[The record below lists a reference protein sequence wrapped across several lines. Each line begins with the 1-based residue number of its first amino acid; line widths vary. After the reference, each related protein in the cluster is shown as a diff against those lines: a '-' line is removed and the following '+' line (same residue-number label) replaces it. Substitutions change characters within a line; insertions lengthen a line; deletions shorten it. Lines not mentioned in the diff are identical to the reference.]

1 MLAAIMSEPFSPDAA
16 APREEHPPVEVEWQF
31 DAVDL
36 RPVDRWLRSRLET
49 PAAPGE
55 PEVGPP
61 TTALHIDL
69 YADTD
74 DWRLHRA
81 GYVLRLRRKR
91 GRVEATLKSQAS
103 SHDGLRTRTEITEP
117 VRTLDLEAI
126 RRGDGPVGWRV
137 GAMSGAHPVTPV
149 LTVRTRR
156 TVFPLHLGG
165 RPAGE
170 VALDATTIPIEGGGE
185 PVRLRRVEVEMDEAA
200 QNRLRPF
207 VDRLR
212 EACGLWPASQSK
224 YEAGLLAAGLDP
236 SQAEDLGSL
245 EVDQAATVGEVAFA
259 VLRTH
264 FTELL
269 SKEPGTRLGEDPEE
283 LHDMR
288 VAARRLRAAL
298 ALFVEVLPVR
308 AGRYREELTWLAG
321 VLGDVRDLDVQ
332 LQQLDEWERA
342 IDPEDRRGLEALR
355 AILDRRRTDARQTLA
370 EALDSMRRDRLVA
383 GFSTMLRHGPLRRSS
398 ASRMPVLLVA
408 PDLLSSSYDRV
419 RRGGKRIRGGSP
431 ADAYHR
437 LRIRAKRLRY
447 AIEFLSPVY
456 GRPARA
462 LVRTLVAV
470 QDVLGEHQDAQV
482 AMARLRALVAENAV
496 KLPPDAV
503 FAMGRIAERYSAR
516 SAALRRKFAPAFGR
530 LAAAWGD
537 LARAMERKRSA
548 MGTPPQHAV
557 RGLPGART
565 TVRA

>member
-1 MLAAIMSEPFSPDAA
+1 MLAAVMSEASPPDAA
-16 APREEHPPVEVEWQF
+16 PPRVEHPPVEVEWQF

-36 RPVDRWLRSRLET
+36 RPVDRWLRSRLER
-49 PAAPGE
+49 PPAPGE
-55 PEVGPP
+55 PEVCPP
-61 TTALHIDL
+61 ATALHTDL
-69 YADTD
+69 YADTE

-81 GYVLRLRRKR
+81 GYVLRLRRKG

-103 SHDGLRTRTEITEP
+103 SKDGLRTRTEITEP

-126 RRGDGPVGWRV
+126 RGGDGPVGWRV
-137 GAMSGAHPVTPV
+137 GAMSGSRPVTPV

-156 TVFPLHLGG
+156 TVFPLRLDG
-165 RPAGE
+165 RQVAE
-170 VALDATTIPIEGGGE
+170 VALDATSIPIEGGGE

-200 QNRLRPF
+200 QDRLRPF

-212 EACGLWPASQSK
+212 EACGLWPAGQSK

-236 SQAEDLGSL
+236 AHAEDLGPL
-245 EVDQAATVGEVAFA
+245 EVDPAGTVGDLAFA
-259 VLRTH
+259 VLRNH
-264 FTELL
+264 FSALL
-269 SKEPGTRLGEDPEE
+269 RKEPGTRLGEDPEE

-298 ALFVEVLPVR
+298 ALFVDVLPVR
-308 AGRYREELTWLAG
+308 AGRFREELTWLAG

-332 LQQLDEWERA
+332 LQQLDEWEQA

-355 AILDRRRTDARQTLA
+355 AILERRRTDARRTLA
-370 EALDSMRRDRLVA
+370 HALDSRRRERLVA
-383 GFSTMLRHGPLRRSS
+383 GFSAMLRNGPLRRSR

-408 PDLLSSSYDRV
+408 PDLLNSSYGRV

-447 AIEFLSPVY
+447 ALEFLSPVY

-470 QDVLGEHQDAQV
+470 QDVLGDHQDAQV
-482 AMARLRALVAENAV
+482 AMARLRTLVTENAV
-496 KLPPDAV
+496 ELPPDAV

-516 SAALRRKFAPAFGR
+516 SAALRRTFAPAFGR
-530 LAAAWGD
+530 LAAGWGE
-537 LARAMERKRSA
+537 LERAMERKRSA
-548 MGTPPQHAV
+548 MGTPPQPEV
-557 RGLPGART
+557 RGTTGART